1 MDINT
6 IIAKK
11 RNGGSK
17 SELTK
22 DEIKYFVGKY
32 TKGEISDVQA
42 AALMRYIY
50 VTGLTENEIVEV
62 TKEVDWRY
70 EMSAVTRRVYDLHA
84 PAPLFSNIKDDEDVP

>member
-32 TKGEISDVQA
+32 TKGEI
-42 AALMRYIY
+42 
-50 VTGLTENEIVEV
+50 
-62 TKEVDWRY
+62 
-70 EMSAVTRRVYDLHA
+70 
-84 PAPLFSNIKDDEDVP
+84 